1 MQMSKLFLIVF
12 IIIFFF
18 KKLISFGANN
28 DTYINTT
35 NITYDEVE
43 NIIELAENSKIN
55 INDTNI
61 LVDRGII
68 DYGNDRVEVFGNFY
82 LYQNQNILSG
92 KNLIGDTKLNN
103 FSAIDVSYIYNNDLK
118 IDSDKSKRSAN
129 IVSFYNNFLT
139 PCELDGYFGCPT
151 WSLRIDETKYNI
163 EKDKFVHFDTFLQ
176 IADYKLFYLPYF
188 SHYGTKAPRQK
199 GFLTPTLEF
208 TIGGNSG
215 VYTPYYLPIKENI
228 DIKITPKFIFS
239 ENLNFINNYSLNTI
253 LNSKTSGG
261 TYVLTMDNLKYENN
275 DNINSSARLNFR
287 QVLDKNKIV
296 YFEGVV
302 TNSISTTR
310 SLNEEPVKF
319 ENIYLRLDN
328 YDLFSKNDYF
338 SVEVSTVEA
347 FDSTNVSLIPFTPKV
362 NYQNNFK
369 LNKNIS
375 NYNEFNFAVIKRDES
390 QDNLASENNKLKIN
404 NYISIN
410 NEFEN
415 TKVYNKISLLNGFND
430 YIFEHDNS
438 LNRNDA
444 FNHIILSSDYFF
456 NLNEIVKPRFKF
468 IINQEINSS
477 DDTINEDS
485 NTITFNYQNSYSDNR
500 FFGTDLRD
508 NTSRLVYGFESEFD
522 IKNYKIN
529 VNTSQSYDIK
539 KNNNFSNKIN
549 QTSFYSDLALEAKT
563 EIKKLKLSLDSR
575 LDRSSLK
582 SKELNFSLYTE
593 DPFNIS
599 VNYHETSKD
608 AFSEKSNDTEYLG
621 IGFEKEINNN
631 FLLTYQSSIDLR
643 NNYSP
648 YYDTFGIKVHDECSE
663 LRIQYSN
670 RRYNDNY
677 NTSPEELI
685 SVSFYMDYLGFFG
698 YQQTTDLFFEEP
710 GTIDYGL

>member
-1 MQMSKLFLIVF
+1 MSRLFLVVF

-18 KKLISFGANN
+18 KQLISLGADN

-68 DYGNDRVEVFGNFY
+68 DYGNDKVEVFGNFY
-82 LYQNQNILSG
+82 LYQDLNILSG

-118 IDSDKSKRSAN
+118 IDSDKSKRSDN

-163 EKDKFVHFDTFLQ
+163 EKDKFVHFDSFLQ

-188 SHYGTKAPRQK
+188 SHYGAKAPRQK

-215 VYTPYYLPIKENI
+215 LYTPYYLPIKENI

-239 ENLNFINNYSLNTI
+239 ENLDFINNYSLNTI

-261 TYVLTMDNLKYENN
+261 TYVLTIDNLKYAN
-275 DNINSSARLNFR
+275 DANINTSASLDFR

-296 YFEGVV
+296 YFEGVI

-319 ENIYLRLDN
+319 ENVYLRLDN
-328 YDLFSKNDYF
+328 YDLLLKDDYF

-362 NYQNNFK
+362 NYQNNIKF
-369 LNKNIS
+369 NKNIS
-375 NYNEFNFAVIKRDES
+375 NYNEFNFSVIKRDES
-390 QDNLASENNKLKIN
+390 QDNLASENNKFKIN
-404 NYISIN
+404 NYITFN
-410 NEFEN
+410 NKFN
-415 TKVYNKISLLNGFND
+415 KTNVYNKISLLNGFND
-430 YIFEHDNS
+430 YTFEHDNS
-438 LNRNDA
+438 LNRNDT

-456 NLNEIVKPRFKF
+456 NLNEIIKPRFKF
-468 IINQEINSS
+468 IINQDINSS
-477 DDTINEDS
+477 DNTINEDS

-508 NTSRLVYGFESEFD
+508 NTSRIVYGFESAFD
-522 IKNYKIN
+522 IKNQKISI
-529 VNTSQSYDIK
+529 NTSQSYDFK
-539 KNNNFSNKIN
+539 KNNNFSNKLN
-549 QTSFYSDLALEAKT
+549 QSSFLSDIAVEAKT
-563 EIKKLKLSLDSR
+563 EIKKLKLNLDTR
-575 LDRSSLK
+575 LDRSTLK
-582 SKELNFSLYTE
+582 SKEVNFSVYTD

-608 AFSEKSNDTEYLG
+608 AFTEKSNDTEYLG
-621 IGFEKEINNN
+621 LGFEKEINNN
-631 FLLTYQSSIDLR
+631 FKLSYESGIDLK
-643 NNYSP
+643 NNFSP
-648 YYDTFGIKVHDECSE
+648 YYDSFGLKIHDECSE
-663 LRIQYSN
+663 LKIQYSN

-698 YQQTTDLFFEEP
+698 YQQTTDLFFQEP
-710 GTIDYGL
+710 GTFDYGL

>member
-1 MQMSKLFLIVF
+1 MSRLFLVVF

-18 KKLISFGANN
+18 KQLISLGADN

-68 DYGNDRVEVFGNFY
+68 DYGNDKVEVFGNFY
-82 LYQNQNILSG
+82 LYQDLNILSG
-92 KNLIGDTKLNN
+92 KNLIGNTKLNN

-118 IDSDKSKRSAN
+118 IDSDKSKRSDN

-163 EKDKFVHFDTFLQ
+163 EKDKFVHFDSFLQ

-188 SHYGTKAPRQK
+188 SHYGAKAPRQK

-239 ENLNFINNYSLNTI
+239 ENLDFINNYSLNTI

-261 TYVLTMDNLKYENN
+261 TYVFTIDNLKYAN
-275 DNINSSARLNFR
+275 DANINTSASLDFR

-296 YFEGVV
+296 YFEGVI

-319 ENIYLRLDN
+319 ENVYLRLDN
-328 YDLFSKNDYF
+328 YDLFLKDDYF

-347 FDSTNVSLIPFTPKV
+347 FDSTNVSLIPFIPKV
-362 NYQNNFK
+362 NYENNIKF
-369 LNKNIS
+369 NKNIS
-375 NYNEFNFAVIKRDES
+375 NYNEFNFSVIKRDES
-390 QDNLASENNKLKIN
+390 QDNLASENNKFKIN
-404 NYISIN
+404 NYITFN
-410 NEFEN
+410 NEFN
-415 TKVYNKISLLNGFND
+415 KTNVYNKISLLNGFND
-430 YIFEHDNS
+430 YTFEHDNS
-438 LNRNDA
+438 LNRNDT

-456 NLNEIVKPRFKF
+456 NLNEIIKPRFKF
-468 IINQEINSS
+468 IINQDINSS
-477 DDTINEDS
+477 DNTINEDS

-508 NTSRLVYGFESEFD
+508 NTSRIVYGFESEFD
-522 IKNYKIN
+522 IKNQKISI
-529 VNTSQSYDIK
+529 NTSQSYDFK
-539 KNNNFSNKIN
+539 KNNNFSNKLN
-549 QTSFYSDLALEAKT
+549 QSSFFSDIAVEAKT
-563 EIKKLKLSLDSR
+563 EIKKLKFNLDTR
-575 LDRSSLK
+575 LDRSTLK
-582 SKELNFSLYTE
+582 SKEVNFSVYTD

-608 AFSEKSNDTEYLG
+608 AFTEKSNDTEYLG
-621 IGFEKEINNN
+621 LGFEKEINDNFKLSYESGIDLKNN
-631 FLLTYQSSIDLR
+631 F
-643 NNYSP
+643 SP
-648 YYDTFGIKVHDECSE
+648 YYDSFGVKIHDECSE
-663 LRIQYSN
+663 LKIQYSN

-710 GTIDYGL
+710 GTFDYGL

>member
-1 MQMSKLFLIVF
+1 MSRLFLVVF

-18 KKLISFGANN
+18 KQLISLGADN

-68 DYGNDRVEVFGNFY
+68 DYGNDKVEVFGNFY
-82 LYQNQNILSG
+82 LYQDLNILSG

-118 IDSDKSKRSAN
+118 IDSDKSKRSDN

-163 EKDKFVHFDTFLQ
+163 EKDKFVHFDSFLQ

-188 SHYGTKAPRQK
+188 SHYGAKAPRQK

-215 VYTPYYLPIKENI
+215 LYTPYYLPIKENI

-239 ENLNFINNYSLNTI
+239 ENLDFINNYSLNTI

-261 TYVLTMDNLKYENN
+261 TYVLTIDNLKYAN
-275 DNINSSARLNFR
+275 DANINTSASLDFR

-296 YFEGVV
+296 YFEGVI

-319 ENIYLRLDN
+319 ENVYLRLDN
-328 YDLFSKNDYF
+328 YDLLLKDDYF

-362 NYQNNFK
+362 NYQNNIKF
-369 LNKNIS
+369 NKNIS
-375 NYNEFNFAVIKRDES
+375 NYNEFNFSVIKRDES
-390 QDNLASENNKLKIN
+390 QDNLASENNKFKIN
-404 NYISIN
+404 NYITFN
-410 NEFEN
+410 NKLN
-415 TKVYNKISLLNGFND
+415 KTNVYNKISLLNGFND
-430 YIFEHDNS
+430 YTFEHDNS
-438 LNRNDA
+438 LNRNDT

-456 NLNEIVKPRFKF
+456 NLNEIIKPRFKF
-468 IINQEINSS
+468 IINQDINSS
-477 DDTINEDS
+477 DNTINEDS

-508 NTSRLVYGFESEFD
+508 NTSRIVYGFESAFD
-522 IKNYKIN
+522 IKNQKISI
-529 VNTSQSYDIK
+529 NTSQSYDFK
-539 KNNNFSNKIN
+539 KNNNFSNKLN
-549 QTSFYSDLALEAKT
+549 QSSFLSDIAVEAKT
-563 EIKKLKLSLDSR
+563 EIKKLKLNLDTR
-575 LDRSSLK
+575 LDRSTLK
-582 SKELNFSLYTE
+582 SKEVNFSVYTD

-608 AFSEKSNDTEYLG
+608 AFTEKSNDTEYLG
-621 IGFEKEINNN
+621 LGFEKEINNN
-631 FLLTYQSSIDLR
+631 FKLSYESGIDLK
-643 NNYSP
+643 NNFSP
-648 YYDTFGIKVHDECSE
+648 YYDSFGVKIHDECSE
-663 LRIQYSN
+663 LKIQYSN

-710 GTIDYGL
+710 GTFDYGL

>member
-1 MQMSKLFLIVF
+1 MSRLFLVVF

-18 KKLISFGANN
+18 KQLISLGADN

-68 DYGNDRVEVFGNFY
+68 DYGNDKVEVFGNFY
-82 LYQNQNILSG
+82 LYQDLNILSG

-118 IDSDKSKRSAN
+118 IDSVKSKRSDN

-163 EKDKFVHFDTFLQ
+163 EKDKFVHFDSFLQ

-188 SHYGTKAPRQK
+188 SHYGAKAPRQK

-215 VYTPYYLPIKENI
+215 LYTPYYLPMKENI

-239 ENLNFINNYSLNTI
+239 ENLDFINNYSLNTI

-261 TYVLTMDNLKYENN
+261 TYVLTIDNLKYAN
-275 DNINSSARLNFR
+275 DANINTSASLDFR

-296 YFEGVV
+296 YFEGVI

-319 ENIYLRLDN
+319 ENVYLRLDN
-328 YDLFSKNDYF
+328 YDLLLKDDYF

-362 NYQNNFK
+362 NYQNNIKF
-369 LNKNIS
+369 NKNIS
-375 NYNEFNFAVIKRDES
+375 NYNEFNFSVIKRDES
-390 QDNLASENNKLKIN
+390 QDNLASENNKFKIN
-404 NYISIN
+404 NYITFN
-410 NEFEN
+410 NKFN
-415 TKVYNKISLLNGFND
+415 KTNVYNKISLLNGFND
-430 YIFEHDNS
+430 YTFEHDNS
-438 LNRNDA
+438 LNRNDT

-456 NLNEIVKPRFKF
+456 NLNEIIKPRFKF
-468 IINQEINSS
+468 IINQDINSS
-477 DDTINEDS
+477 DNTINEDS

-508 NTSRLVYGFESEFD
+508 NTSRIVYGFESAFD
-522 IKNYKIN
+522 IKNQKISI
-529 VNTSQSYDIK
+529 NTSQSYDFK
-539 KNNNFSNKIN
+539 KNNNFSNKLN
-549 QTSFYSDLALEAKT
+549 QSSFLSDIAVEAKT
-563 EIKKLKLSLDSR
+563 EIKKLKLNLDTR
-575 LDRSSLK
+575 LDRSTLK
-582 SKELNFSLYTE
+582 SKEVNFSVYTD

-608 AFSEKSNDTEYLG
+608 AFTEKSNDTEYLG
-621 IGFEKEINNN
+621 LGFEKEINNN
-631 FLLTYQSSIDLR
+631 FKLSYESGIDLK
-643 NNYSP
+643 NNFSP
-648 YYDTFGIKVHDECSE
+648 YYDSFGVKIHDECSE
-663 LRIQYSN
+663 LKIQYSN

-698 YQQTTDLFFEEP
+698 YQQTTDLFFQEP
-710 GTIDYGL
+710 GTFDYGL

>member
-1 MQMSKLFLIVF
+1 MSRLFLVVF

-18 KKLISFGANN
+18 KQLISLGADN

-68 DYGNDRVEVFGNFY
+68 DYGNDKVEVFGNFY
-82 LYQNQNILSG
+82 LYQDLNILSG

-118 IDSDKSKRSAN
+118 IDSDKSKRSDN

-163 EKDKFVHFDTFLQ
+163 EKDKFVHFDSFLQ

-188 SHYGTKAPRQK
+188 SHYGAKAPRQK

-215 VYTPYYLPIKENI
+215 LYTPYYLPIKENI

-239 ENLNFINNYSLNTI
+239 ENLDFINNYSLNTI

-261 TYVLTMDNLKYENN
+261 TYVLTIDNLKYAN
-275 DNINSSARLNFR
+275 DANINTSASLDFR

-296 YFEGVV
+296 YFEGVI

-319 ENIYLRLDN
+319 ENVYLRLDN
-328 YDLFSKNDYF
+328 YDLLLKDDYF

-362 NYQNNFK
+362 NYQNNIKF
-369 LNKNIS
+369 NKNIS
-375 NYNEFNFAVIKRDES
+375 NYNEFNFSVIKRDES
-390 QDNLASENNKLKIN
+390 QDNLASENNKFKIN
-404 NYISIN
+404 NYITFN
-410 NEFEN
+410 NKFN
-415 TKVYNKISLLNGFND
+415 KTNVYNKISLLNGFND
-430 YIFEHDNS
+430 YTFEHDNS

-456 NLNEIVKPRFKF
+456 NLNEIIKPRFKF
-468 IINQEINSS
+468 IINQDINSS
-477 DDTINEDS
+477 DNTINEDS

-508 NTSRLVYGFESEFD
+508 NTSRIVYGFESAFD
-522 IKNYKIN
+522 IKNQKISI
-529 VNTSQSYDIK
+529 NTSQSYDFK
-539 KNNNFSNKIN
+539 KNNNFSNKLN
-549 QTSFYSDLALEAKT
+549 QSSFLSDIAVEAKT
-563 EIKKLKLSLDSR
+563 EIKKLKLNLDTR
-575 LDRSSLK
+575 LDRSTLK
-582 SKELNFSLYTE
+582 SKEVNFSVYTD

-608 AFSEKSNDTEYLG
+608 AFTEKSNDTEYLG
-621 IGFEKEINNN
+621 LGFEKEINNN
-631 FLLTYQSSIDLR
+631 FKLSYESGIDLK
-643 NNYSP
+643 NNFSP
-648 YYDTFGIKVHDECSE
+648 YYDSFGVKIHDECSE
-663 LRIQYSN
+663 LKIQYSN

-710 GTIDYGL
+710 GTFDYGL

>member
-68 DYGNDRVEVFGNFY
+68 DYGNERVEVFGNFY

-415 TKVYNKISLLNGFND
+415 TKVYNKISLLNGYND

>member
-1 MQMSKLFLIVF
+1 MSRLFLVVF

-18 KKLISFGANN
+18 KQLISLGADN

-68 DYGNDRVEVFGNFY
+68 DYGNDKVEVFGNFY
-82 LYQNQNILSG
+82 LYQDLNILSG

-118 IDSDKSKRSAN
+118 IDSDKSKRSVN

-163 EKDKFVHFDTFLQ
+163 EKDKFVHFDSFLQ

-188 SHYGTKAPRQK
+188 SHYGAKAPRQK

-215 VYTPYYLPIKENI
+215 LYTPYYLPIKENI

-239 ENLNFINNYSLNTI
+239 ENLDFINNYSLNTI

-261 TYVLTMDNLKYENN
+261 TYVLTIDNLKYAN
-275 DNINSSARLNFR
+275 DANINTSASLDFR

-296 YFEGVV
+296 YFEGVI

-319 ENIYLRLDN
+319 ENVYLRLDN
-328 YDLFSKNDYF
+328 YDLLLKDDYF

-362 NYQNNFK
+362 NYQNNIKF
-369 LNKNIS
+369 NKNIS
-375 NYNEFNFAVIKRDES
+375 NYNEFNFSVIKRDES
-390 QDNLASENNKLKIN
+390 QDNLASENNKFKIN
-404 NYISIN
+404 NYITFN
-410 NEFEN
+410 NKFN
-415 TKVYNKISLLNGFND
+415 KTNVYNKISLLNGFND
-430 YIFEHDNS
+430 YTFEHDNS
-438 LNRNDA
+438 LNRNDT

-456 NLNEIVKPRFKF
+456 NLNEIIKPRFKF
-468 IINQEINSS
+468 IINQDINSS
-477 DDTINEDS
+477 DNTINEDS

-508 NTSRLVYGFESEFD
+508 NTSRIVYGFESAFD
-522 IKNYKIN
+522 IKNQKISI
-529 VNTSQSYDIK
+529 NTSQSYDFK
-539 KNNNFSNKIN
+539 KNNNFSNKLN
-549 QTSFYSDLALEAKT
+549 QSSFLSDIAVEAKT
-563 EIKKLKLSLDSR
+563 EIKKLKLNLDTR
-575 LDRSSLK
+575 LDRSTLK
-582 SKELNFSLYTE
+582 SKEVNFSVYTD

-608 AFSEKSNDTEYLG
+608 AFTEKSNDTEYLG
-621 IGFEKEINNN
+621 LGFEKEINNN
-631 FLLTYQSSIDLR
+631 FKLSYESGIDLK
-643 NNYSP
+643 NNFSP
-648 YYDTFGIKVHDECSE
+648 YYDSFGLKIHDECSE
-663 LRIQYSN
+663 LKIQYSN

-698 YQQTTDLFFEEP
+698 YQQTTDLFFQEP
-710 GTIDYGL
+710 GTFDYGL

>member
-68 DYGNDRVEVFGNFY
+68 DYGNERVEVFGNFY

>member
-1 MQMSKLFLIVF
+1 MSRLFLVVF

-18 KKLISFGANN
+18 KQLISLGADN

-68 DYGNDRVEVFGNFY
+68 DYGNDKVEVFGNFY
-82 LYQNQNILSG
+82 LYQDLNILSG
-92 KNLIGDTKLNN
+92 KNLIGNTKLNN

-118 IDSDKSKRSAN
+118 IDSDKSKRSDN

-163 EKDKFVHFDTFLQ
+163 EKDKFVHFDSFLQ

-188 SHYGTKAPRQK
+188 SHYGAKAPRQK

-239 ENLNFINNYSLNTI
+239 ENLDFINNYSLNTI

-261 TYVLTMDNLKYENN
+261 TYVFTIDNLKYAN
-275 DNINSSARLNFR
+275 DANINTSASLDFR

-296 YFEGVV
+296 YFEGVI

-319 ENIYLRLDN
+319 ENVYLRLDN
-328 YDLFSKNDYF
+328 YDLFLKDDYF

-347 FDSTNVSLIPFTPKV
+347 FDSTNVSLIPFIPKV
-362 NYQNNFK
+362 NYENNIKF
-369 LNKNIS
+369 NKNIS
-375 NYNEFNFAVIKRDES
+375 NYNEFNFSVIKRDES
-390 QDNLASENNKLKIN
+390 QDNLASENNKFKIN
-404 NYISIN
+404 NYITFN
-410 NEFEN
+410 NEFYKTN
-415 TKVYNKISLLNGFND
+415 VYNKISLLNGFND
-430 YIFEHDNS
+430 YTFEHDNS
-438 LNRNDA
+438 LNRNDT

-456 NLNEIVKPRFKF
+456 NLNEIIKPRFKF
-468 IINQEINSS
+468 IINQDINSS
-477 DDTINEDS
+477 DNTINEDS

-508 NTSRLVYGFESEFD
+508 NTSRIVYGFESEFD
-522 IKNYKIN
+522 IKNQKISI
-529 VNTSQSYDIK
+529 NTSQSYDFK
-539 KNNNFSNKIN
+539 KNNNFSNKLN
-549 QTSFYSDLALEAKT
+549 QSSFFSDIAVEAKT
-563 EIKKLKLSLDSR
+563 EIKKLKFNLDTR
-575 LDRSSLK
+575 LDRSTLK
-582 SKELNFSLYTE
+582 SKEVNFSVYTD

-608 AFSEKSNDTEYLG
+608 AFTEKSNDTEYLG
-621 IGFEKEINNN
+621 LGFEKEINDNFKLSYESGIDLKNN
-631 FLLTYQSSIDLR
+631 F
-643 NNYSP
+643 SP
-648 YYDTFGIKVHDECSE
+648 YYDSFGVKIHDECSE
-663 LRIQYSN
+663 LKIQYSN

-710 GTIDYGL
+710 GTFDYGL

>member
-12 IIIFFF
+12 VIIFIF
-18 KKLISFGANN
+18 KQLISLGANN

-68 DYGNDRVEVFGNFY
+68 DYGNDKVEVFGNFY

-456 NLNEIVKPRFKF
+456 NLNEIIKPRFKF

-508 NTSRLVYGFESEFD
+508 NTSRLVYGFESEFN

-575 LDRSSLK
+575 LDRSTLE

>member
-1 MQMSKLFLIVF
+1 MSKLFLIVF
-12 IIIFFF
+12 VIIFIF
-18 KKLISFGANN
+18 KQLISLGANN

-68 DYGNDRVEVFGNFY
+68 DYGNDKVEVFGNFY

-456 NLNEIVKPRFKF
+456 NLNEIIKPRFKF

-508 NTSRLVYGFESEFD
+508 NTSRLVYGFESEFN

-575 LDRSSLK
+575 LDRSTLE

>member
-1 MQMSKLFLIVF
+1 MSKLFLIVF

-68 DYGNDRVEVFGNFY
+68 DYGNERVEVFGNFY

-415 TKVYNKISLLNGFND
+415 TKVYNKISLLNGYND

>member
-1 MQMSKLFLIVF
+1 MSKLFLIVF
-12 IIIFFF
+12 VIIFIF
-18 KKLISFGANN
+18 KQLISLGANN

-68 DYGNDRVEVFGNFY
+68 DYGNDKVEVFGNFY

-456 NLNEIVKPRFKF
+456 NLNEIIKPRFKF

-508 NTSRLVYGFESEFD
+508 NTSRLVYGFESEFN

-575 LDRSSLK
+575 LDRSTL
-582 SKELNFSLYTE
+582 ELNFSLYTE

>member
-1 MQMSKLFLIVF
+1 MSRLFLVVF

-18 KKLISFGANN
+18 KQLISLGADN

-68 DYGNDRVEVFGNFY
+68 DYGNDKVEVFGNFY
-82 LYQNQNILSG
+82 LYQDLNILSG

-118 IDSDKSKRSAN
+118 IDSDKSKRSDN

-163 EKDKFVHFDTFLQ
+163 EKDKFVHFDSFLQ

-188 SHYGTKAPRQK
+188 SHYGAKAPRQK

-215 VYTPYYLPIKENI
+215 LYTPYYLPIKENI

-239 ENLNFINNYSLNTI
+239 ENLDFINNYSLNTI

-261 TYVLTMDNLKYENN
+261 TYVLTIDNLKYAN
-275 DNINSSARLNFR
+275 DANINTSASLDFR

-296 YFEGVV
+296 YFEGVI

-319 ENIYLRLDN
+319 ENVYLRLDN
-328 YDLFSKNDYF
+328 YDLLLKDDYF

-362 NYQNNFK
+362 NYQNNIKF
-369 LNKNIS
+369 NKNIS
-375 NYNEFNFAVIKRDES
+375 NYNEFNFSVIKRDES
-390 QDNLASENNKLKIN
+390 QDNLASENNKFKIN
-404 NYISIN
+404 NYITFN
-410 NEFEN
+410 NKFN
-415 TKVYNKISLLNGFND
+415 KTNVYNKISLLNGFND
-430 YIFEHDNS
+430 YTFEHDNS
-438 LNRNDA
+438 LNRNDT

-456 NLNEIVKPRFKF
+456 NLNEIIKPRFKF
-468 IINQEINSS
+468 IINQDINSS
-477 DDTINEDS
+477 DNTINEDS

-508 NTSRLVYGFESEFD
+508 NTSRIVYGFESAFD
-522 IKNYKIN
+522 IKNQKISI
-529 VNTSQSYDIK
+529 NTSQSYDFK
-539 KNNNFSNKIN
+539 KNNNFSNKLN
-549 QTSFYSDLALEAKT
+549 QSSFLSDIAVEAKT
-563 EIKKLKLSLDSR
+563 EIKKLKLNLDTR
-575 LDRSSLK
+575 LDRSTLK
-582 SKELNFSLYTE
+582 SKEVNFSVYTD

-608 AFSEKSNDTEYLG
+608 AFTEKSNDTEYLG
-621 IGFEKEINNN
+621 LGFEKEINNN
-631 FLLTYQSSIDLR
+631 FKLSYESGIDLK
-643 NNYSP
+643 NNFSP
-648 YYDTFGIKVHDECSE
+648 YYDSFGVKIHDECSE
-663 LRIQYSN
+663 LKIQYSN

-710 GTIDYGL
+710 GTFDYGL

>member
-1 MQMSKLFLIVF
+1 MSRLFLVVF

-18 KKLISFGANN
+18 KQLISLGADN

-68 DYGNDRVEVFGNFY
+68 DYGNDKVEVFGNFY
-82 LYQNQNILSG
+82 LYQDLNILSG

-118 IDSDKSKRSAN
+118 IDSDKSKRSDN

-163 EKDKFVHFDTFLQ
+163 EKDKFVHFDSFLQ

-188 SHYGTKAPRQK
+188 SHYGAKAPRQK

-215 VYTPYYLPIKENI
+215 LYTPYYLPIKENI

-239 ENLNFINNYSLNTI
+239 ENLDFINNYSLNTI

-261 TYVLTMDNLKYENN
+261 TYVLTIDNLKYAN
-275 DNINSSARLNFR
+275 DANINTSASLDFR

-296 YFEGVV
+296 YFEGVI

-319 ENIYLRLDN
+319 ENVYLRLDN
-328 YDLFSKNDYF
+328 YDLLLKDDYF

-362 NYQNNFK
+362 NYQNNIKF
-369 LNKNIS
+369 NKNIS
-375 NYNEFNFAVIKRDES
+375 NYNEFNFSVIKRDES
-390 QDNLASENNKLKIN
+390 LDNLASENNKFKIN
-404 NYISIN
+404 NYITFN
-410 NEFEN
+410 NKFN
-415 TKVYNKISLLNGFND
+415 KTNVYNKISLLNGFND
-430 YIFEHDNS
+430 YTFEHDNS
-438 LNRNDA
+438 LNRNDT

-456 NLNEIVKPRFKF
+456 NLNEIIKPRFKF
-468 IINQEINSS
+468 IINQDINSS
-477 DDTINEDS
+477 DNTINEDS

-508 NTSRLVYGFESEFD
+508 NTSRIVYGFESEFD
-522 IKNYKIN
+522 IEDQKI
-529 VNTSQSYDIK
+529 NTSQSYDFK
-539 KNNNFSNKIN
+539 KNNNFSNKLN
-549 QTSFYSDLALEAKT
+549 QSSFLSDIAVEAKT
-563 EIKKLKLSLDSR
+563 EIKKLKLNLDTR
-575 LDRSSLK
+575 LDRSTLK
-582 SKELNFSLYTE
+582 SKEVNFSVYTD

-608 AFSEKSNDTEYLG
+608 AFTEKSNDTEYLG
-621 IGFEKEINNN
+621 LGFEKEINNN
-631 FLLTYQSSIDLR
+631 FKLSYESGIDLK
-643 NNYSP
+643 NNFSP
-648 YYDTFGIKVHDECSE
+648 YYDSFGVKIHDECSE
-663 LRIQYSN
+663 LKIQYSN

-710 GTIDYGL
+710 GTFDYGL